1 MRVEGF
7 VNAVDCA
14 YLKSYA
20 IEHFSDLLER
30 EKLNRFDNLFNQ
42 GDEFDIKLGTRK
54 HRAMVID

>member
-1 MRVEGF
+1 
-7 VNAVDCA
+7 VNAVDYA